1 MRGIAGI
8 AVVVMLGAE
17 ALWWGTDGLTAFT
30 AESARRL
37 EIARHPRPLPVV
49 TLENQRG
56 ALTSFQDLTGKVVL
70 LDFVYTRCPTIC
82 TTLGS
87 AFERL
92 RTHIVKADLGQHI
105 TLLTLSFDPEHDGP
119 EQLTEYADRFGGA
132 DEIWNFVRAPSPDET
147 RVLLRTAEVTVVP
160 DGEGGF
166 VHNAAIHVID
176 ARGHLVRILDS
187 DAADEALAVARGL
200 M

>member
-8 AVVVMLGAE
+8 AVIVMLGAA
-17 ALWWGTDGLTAFT
+17 ALWWGTDGLAAFT

-37 EIARHPRPLPVV
+37 EVARNPRPLPAVA
-49 TLENQRG
+49 LENQSG
-56 ALTSFQDLTGKVVL
+56 ALTSFEAMAGKIVL
-70 LDFVYTRCPTIC
+70 LDFVYTRCPMIC

-92 RTHIVKADLGQHI
+92 RTQIAEAGLDQRI
-105 TLLTLSFDPEHDGP
+105 TLVTVSFDPEHDGP
-119 EQLTEYADRFGGA
+119 EQLSEYADRYGGA
-132 DEIWNFVRAPSPDET
+132 DEIWSFVRAPSLYAT
-147 RVLLRTAEVTVVP
+147 QTLLRTAEVTVVP

-166 VHNAAIHVID
+166 VHNAAIHVVD
-176 ARGHLVRILDS
+176 ADGRLVRIVDIG
-187 DAADEALAVARGL
+187 AVDEALAVARGL

>member
-1 MRGIAGI
+1 MRGLASI
-8 AVVVMLGAE
+8 AVVVMLGAT
-17 ALWWGTDGLTAFT
+17 ALWWGTDGLAAFT
-30 AESARRL
+30 AEGARRL
-37 EIARHPRPLPVV
+37 EVARSPRPLPTV

-56 ALTSFQDLTGKVVL
+56 DLTSFQDLAGKVVL

-92 RTHIVKADLGQHI
+92 RTQIAKAGLGQRI
-105 TLLTLSFDPEHDGP
+105 TLLTLSFDPEHDRP
-119 EQLTEYADRFGGA
+119 AQLTEYGDRFGGA
-132 DEIWNFVRAPSPDET
+132 DEIWSFVRIPSSDET
-147 RVLLRTAEVTVVP
+147 RELLRSAEVTVVP
-160 DGEGGF
+160 DGEDGF

-176 ARGHLVRILDS
+176 ARGRLVRILDS
-187 DAADEALAVARGL
+187 DAVDEALAVARGL

>member
-1 MRGIAGI
+1 MRGLASI
-8 AVVVMLGAE
+8 AVVVMLGAA
-17 ALWWGTDGLTAFT
+17 ALWWGTDGLAAFT
-30 AESARRL
+30 AEGARRL
-37 EIARHPRPLPVV
+37 EVARSPRPLPAV

-56 ALTSFQDLTGKVVL
+56 DLTSFQDLAGKVVL

-92 RTHIVKADLGQHI
+92 RTQIVKADLGQRI

-119 EQLTEYADRFGGA
+119 AQLTEYGDRFGGA
-132 DEIWNFVRAPSPDET
+132 DEIWSFVRIPSSDET

-160 DGEGGF
+160 DGEDGF

-176 ARGHLVRILDS
+176 ARGRLVRILDS
-187 DAADEALAVARGL
+187 DAVDEALAVARGL